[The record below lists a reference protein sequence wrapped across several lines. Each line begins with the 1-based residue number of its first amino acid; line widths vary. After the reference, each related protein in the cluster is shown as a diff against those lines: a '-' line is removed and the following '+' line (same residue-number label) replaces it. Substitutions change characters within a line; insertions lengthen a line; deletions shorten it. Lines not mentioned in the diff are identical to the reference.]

1 MRATPEN
8 LTLAEDWAG
17 RISVIADDMYREL
30 VERIPV
36 VQADGDLAAL
46 TRASCSSNVEA
57 IISMLR
63 SGIPA
68 QSAEAPVTALEHAR
82 AMASRGAEVN
92 DTLRFYRLG
101 HGYFL
106 QRWSAEL
113 RERVGDLDR
122 VVLSMQEATAYTV
135 EYLDLV
141 SEQVSVEHLAE
152 RERRQRRA
160 AVLRADRVAA
170 LLQED
175 PNDLHAAE
183 LLLGHRLDGPQL
195 AFVCWS
201 TNPAAQLEVAAVAV
215 AEALGSSGP
224 LLVPDG
230 PHAVAGWVVPSE
242 RPDPALTLDRALGG
256 APDVH
261 VALGQAGIGLTGF
274 RRSRDEACRARRVA
288 GLLDND
294 RRVVAFADVALLDLL
309 TADTAAARA
318 FVRRELGALADADP
332 ALVSLRET
340 LQLVLAPRGGI
351 AHAARRQQVHRNT
364 VLQRLRRAEG
374 LLGRSIEEHATQLHA
389 ALLLAAA
396 LPHDKLGR

>member
-30 VERIPV
+30 VEHIPV
-36 VQADGDLAAL
+36 VQADDDLAAL

-68 QSAEAPVTALEHAR
+68 SSAEAPVTALEHAR

-113 RERVGDLDR
+113 RERSGDLDR

-175 PNDLHAAE
+175 PDDLHAAE

-201 TNPAAQLEVAAVAV
+201 TNPAAQLEAAAVAV
-215 AEALGSSGP
+215 AVAFGSSRP

-230 PHAVAGWVVPSE
+230 PQAVAGWLVPSDGSG
-242 RPDPALTLDRALGG
+242 DPAAELDRALAG

-261 VALGQAGIGLTGF
+261 VALGRAGTGLTGF
-274 RRSRDEACRARRVA
+274 RRSRDEAGRARRVA
-288 GLLDND
+288 GLLDDD
-294 RRVVAFADVALLDLL
+294 RRVVAFEEVALLDLL
-309 TADTAAARA
+309 TADAQAAQA
-318 FVRRELGALADADP
+318 FVRHELGALADGDP

-340 LQLVLAPRGGI
+340 LELVLAPRGGV

-374 LLGRSIEEHATQLHA
+374 LLGRPIEERATHLHA

-396 LPHDKLGR
+396 LKLGR